1 MKHDWIRL
9 LSGKLLPVASVARPC
24 ASRCSELCGSTN
36 LFLRTILERGRK
48 SEKLPKDLETFVQAE
63 FLIASHH
70 RDLFRQ
76 SLGDDLTV
84 EGIRV
89 QERQIEKR
97 ECMVRSVRQYA
108 KVRVLKCAARLRCRK
123 F

>member
-1 MKHDWIRL
+1 MPETLRFCEPL
-9 LSGKLLPVASVARPC
+9 
-24 ASRCSELCGSTN
+24 
-36 LFLRTILERGRK
+36 LRTILERDEN
-48 SEKLPKDLETFVQAE
+48 SEKLPKNLETFVQAE

-84 EGIRV
+84 EGILV
-89 QERQIEKR
+89 QERKIEKR
-97 ECMVRSVRQYA
+97 ECMIRSVRQYA
-108 KVRVLKCAARLRCRK
+108 EVRVLKCAARLRCRK

>member
-1 MKHDWIRL
+1 MLGTLRFYESSKNHF
-9 LSGKLLPVASVARPC
+9 GK
-24 ASRCSELCGSTN
+24 
-36 LFLRTILERGRK
+36 GRQPD
-48 SEKLPKDLETFVQAE
+48 KLPKDLETFVQAE

-76 SLGDDLTV
+76 SLCDDLTI

-108 KVRVLKCAARLRCRK
+108 KVQVLKCAARVRCRK

>member
-1 MKHDWIRL
+1 MFGTLRFYES
-9 LSGKLLPVASVARPC
+9 LSK
-24 ASRCSELCGSTN
+24 
-36 LFLRTILERGRK
+36 TILEKRRK

-70 RDLFRQ
+70 RDLFRHR
-76 SLGDDLTV
+76 LGDDLTV
-84 EGIRV
+84 EGICV
-89 QERQIEKR
+89 QERQTEKR

-108 KVRVLKCAARLRCRK
+108 KVQVLKCVAHVRSRK

>member
-1 MKHDWIRL
+1 MLGTLTVPRISSENH
-9 LSGKLLPVASVARPC
+9 SGKGRN
-24 ASRCSELCGSTN
+24 SEQ
-36 LFLRTILERGRK
+36 
-48 SEKLPKDLETFVQAE
+48 LPKDLETLVQAE

-76 SLGDDLTV
+76 RLGDDLTV

-97 ECMVRSVRQYA
+97 ERMVRSVRQYA
-108 KVRVLKCAARLRCRK
+108 KVQVLKRVARVRGRK
-123 F
+123 L

>member
-1 MKHDWIRL
+1 MVILETHSQQSPFLDSNKNSSAIH
-9 LSGKLLPVASVARPC
+9 SGK
-24 ASRCSELCGSTN
+24 
-36 LFLRTILERGRK
+36 GRK

-84 EGIRV
+84 EEIRV

>member
-1 MKHDWIRL
+1 MQYANIARDDHVAVEWLAARNSAVLRISSKNH
-9 LSGKLLPVASVARPC
+9 SGK
-24 ASRCSELCGSTN
+24 
-36 LFLRTILERGRK
+36 GRK

-84 EGIRV
+84 EGICV

-108 KVRVLKCAARLRCRK
+108 KVQVLKCAARVRCRK

>member
-1 MKHDWIRL
+1 MLGALRFYE
-9 LSGKLLPVASVARPC
+9 S
-24 ASRCSELCGSTN
+24 
-36 LFLRTILERGRK
+36 FLRTILGKARK
-48 SEKLPKDLETFVQAE
+48 SEESPKDLETFVQAE

-76 SLGDDLTV
+76 SLGYDLTV

-108 KVRVLKCAARLRCRK
+108 KVQVLKCAARVRCRK